1 MVLGRFIDPS
11 YYPKMREIALT
22 KYDSVIKKVG
32 ADKGPNVTE
41 MRIKLSEGLDKQ
53 FYPSIIDVLKSICFM
68 AIGYFIGALILAA
81 IFKKKRPDALVEQ
94 TGDLSAL

>member
-1 MVLGRFIDPS
+1 
-11 YYPKMREIALT
+11 
-22 KYDSVIKKVG
+22 
-32 ADKGPNVTE
+32 